1 MPMVVNTGVTN
12 RNHTPGIY
20 SAETTAALP
29 APGSMFV
36 WVLDKQAGILYVDN
50 GTTLVPI
57 LVTSAGPAPVTS
69 VFGRVGA
76 VAAQA
81 GDYAAFYATIA
92 ALANYLP
99 LAGGTLTG
107 PLVAQDIQATKATV
121 GGGSAIASINPNGPF
136 TLTNLLDLV
145 GKNNVDGS
153 EYVFTFQGVTQPNGT
168 GVQQIILTLPTI
180 AGELALLDSPPFTGV
195 PTAPTA
201 ALGTNTTQ
209 LATTAFVLANA
220 GGGAVSSVFTRT
232 GAVVALVGDYAAF
245 YLALTGGTVS
255 GALSIG
261 LASALG
267 LLNVKSAGY
276 TNVFIESTNAA
287 NGSVLNF
294 KSAANSSSIWQ
305 LGKRDD
311 GINGTVA
318 GNFVLTDGA
327 GTLVFV
333 VDNGLNL
340 NLKNAPTA
348 PTAAPGTNTTQL
360 ATTAFVQSDITAAL
374 AGYLLLTGG
383 TVSGALS
390 IGLASALGLL
400 NVKSAGYTNVFIE
413 STNAANGSVLNFKS
427 AANSSSIWQLGK
439 RDDGINGTV
448 AGNFVLTDGAG
459 TLVFVVDNGLNL
471 NLKNAPTAPT
481 AAPGT
486 NTTQLATT
494 AFVQAA
500 ISVKTVYSS
509 DTAAN
514 SGSVTFPAYS
524 VGVANRVLNV
534 QGFLD
539 MILVGGLSVFNVS
552 VAYTDWNGIARTQNL
567 YSYGSGSAPISSIS
581 GGQVS
586 LTPLSELTCQN
597 GSTVVISVNQTAAG
611 TLTYNAHFTIIQ
623 VR

>member
-153 EYVFTFQGVTQPNGT
+153 EYVFTFQGVTPPNGT

-318 GNFVLTDGA
+318 GNFT
-327 GTLVFV
+327 
-333 VDNGLNL
+333 
-340 NLKNAPTA
+340 
-348 PTAAPGTNTTQL
+348 
-360 ATTAFVQSDITAAL
+360 
-374 AGYLLLTGG
+374 
-383 TVSGALS
+383 
-390 IGLASALGLL
+390 
-400 NVKSAGYTNVFIE
+400 
-413 STNAANGSVLNFKS
+413 
-427 AANSSSIWQLGK
+427 
-439 RDDGINGTV
+439 
-448 AGNFVLTDGAG
+448 LTDGAG